1 MTIAEIAQRARVT
14 VDFAIKELSRSTGR
28 TLTPQST
35 LATDIAG
42 TAILLLT
49 LGRSI

>member
-14 VDFAIKELSRSTGR
+14 VNFAIKELSRITGR

-35 LATDIAG
+35 FSIDVAR
-42 TAILLLT
+42 TAILLLA
-49 LGRSI
+49 LGKN